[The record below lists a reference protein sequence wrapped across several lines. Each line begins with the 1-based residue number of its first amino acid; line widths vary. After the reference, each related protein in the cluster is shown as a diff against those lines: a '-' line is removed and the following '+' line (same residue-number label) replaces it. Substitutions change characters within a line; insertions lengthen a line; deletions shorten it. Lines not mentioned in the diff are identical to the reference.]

1 MAFPL
6 PQTLSRAQMPSLVL
20 YIFLFNY
27 FYFLLYLKKMLIY
40 IFVGKSNMGFEWC
53 CSLNLLHKPMLLP
66 CNHIFCK
73 LVSSSS
79 SSSNLWCFNFFI
91 FHILSLIW
99 FVFWVWVF
107 DFFFFLAVP
116 VYPFQHRLDQTALSV
131 KLSISTKVYIVNAG
145 FLLFFYKLNRLQ
157 WFLLF
162 FFFFK

>member
-40 IFVGKSNMGFEWC
+40 IFVGKSNMGFQWC

-107 DFFFFLAVP
+107 FLGSSCIPISAQVGSDCSVCKAPYFNKGIYNKCWVP
-116 VYPFQHRLDQTALSV
+116 F
-131 KLSISTKVYIVNAG
+131 I
-145 FLLFFYKLNRLQ
+145 FLQIK
-157 WFLLF
+157 
-162 FFFFK
+162 

>member
-79 SSSNLWCFNFFI
+79 SSNLWCFNFFI

-107 DFFFFLAVP
+107 E
-116 VYPFQHRLDQTALSV
+116 
-131 KLSISTKVYIVNAG
+131 
-145 FLLFFYKLNRLQ
+145 
-157 WFLLF
+157 F
-162 FFFFK
+162 FFFFGSSCIPISAQVGSDCSVCKAQYFNKGIYNKCWVPFIFLQIK